1 MKLVI
6 TVTDGDNGQAAT
18 VEAVDE
24 KAEQVE
30 QAMTNGHAPIQMFD
44 GGAVPEVLLSME
56 SEVAAGLRRAPGQ
69 AL

>member
-24 KAEQVE
+24 KAE